1 MKAIKILIVSM
12 ISLMIIGL
20 FQISNA
26 ASNVDVKLTGETE
39 VTQDAKTVTLT
50 ISLGDFTEIPK
61 NPIMG
66 YEAVLEYDKDIFSSV
81 AVEGLNN
88 WNAQYL
94 DSTQRLIG
102 ETISTGEPNK
112 DIAKITLTLNE
123 NATVG
128 TTSVK
133 LTNGLLT
140 VNDEDSLDF
149 EFEKEVQITI
159 KEKEQEQ
166 EQEQGDEEEQKEE
179 EKNTFAGYQIAGSE
193 EKQNSGTASNVGSSS
208 SNSSKDKT
216 IAEKDLPKTGIAK
229 IAVIMILIATVGIA
243 SLIRYK
249 SIKLK

>member
-1 MKAIKILIVSM
+1 MKTIKILTVSIV
-12 ISLMIIGL
+12 SLMIIGL

-39 VTQDAKTVTLT
+39 VKQDSKTVTLT
-50 ISLGDFTEIPK
+50 ISLGDFTEIPE

-81 AVEGLNN
+81 TVEGLNN

-102 ETISTGEPNK
+102 ETVSTGEPNK
-112 DIAKITLTLNE
+112 EIAKITLTLNE
-123 NATVG
+123 NAKVG

-159 KEKEQEQ
+159 KEKEQ

>member
-1 MKAIKILIVSM
+1 MKTIKILTVSIV
-12 ISLMIIGL
+12 SLMIIGL

-39 VTQDAKTVTLT
+39 VKQDSKTVTLT
-50 ISLGDFTEIPK
+50 ISLGDFTEIPE

-81 AVEGLNN
+81 TVEGLNN

-102 ETISTGEPNK
+102 ETVSTGEPNK
-112 DIAKITLTLNE
+112 EIAKITLTLNE
-123 NATVG
+123 NAKVG

-166 EQEQGDEEEQKEE
+166 EQGDEEEQKE
-179 EKNTFAGYQIAGSE
+179 
-193 EKQNSGTASNVGSSS
+193 
-208 SNSSKDKT
+208 
-216 IAEKDLPKTGIAK
+216 
-229 IAVIMILIATVGIA
+229 
-243 SLIRYK
+243 
-249 SIKLK
+249 

>member
-12 ISLMIIGL
+12 ISLMMIGL
-20 FQISNA
+20 FQVSNA
-26 ASNVDVKLTGETE
+26 ASNIDVNFTGETE
-39 VTQDAKTVTLT
+39 ITQDAKTVTLT

-102 ETISTGEPNK
+102 ETISTGEANK

-123 NATVG
+123 NVTVG

-140 VNDEDSLDF
+140 VNDEESLDF

-159 KEKEQEQ
+159 KEKEQ

>member
-1 MKAIKILIVSM
+1 MKTIKILTVSIV
-12 ISLMIIGL
+12 SLMIIGL

-39 VTQDAKTVTLT
+39 VKQDSKTVTLT
-50 ISLGDFTEIPK
+50 ISLGDFTEIPE

-81 AVEGLNN
+81 TVEGLNN

-102 ETISTGEPNK
+102 ETVSTGEPNK
-112 DIAKITLTLNE
+112 EIAKITLTLNE
-123 NATVG
+123 NAKVG

-159 KEKEQEQ
+159 KEKEQ

-229 IAVIMILIATVGIA
+229 IAVIMILIATVGID